1 MDKIVLQAR
10 LDVLKWLDSEYAH
23 TDKCGSYD
31 YCAYCNKEEVMPCA
45 NAFQRMNQKELDDVP
60 FAEVAAD
67 DTVAQVADDDSFAEV
82 APIEQPI
89 ATPVQKKADKPRVVR
104 TKKEKAP
111 IAECVAEL
119 DSSLGK
125 KFDIEKV
132 LTKKATRKSLTFAE
146 KFALADD
153 IIKERY
159 EILKQALT
167 TTPKGTPKIK
177 SRISKQ
183 CDTYRREGDIVAKVT
198 IIGTSLRINLPLD
211 PFAEEFCDGRTPHV
225 ATGHKKVYEYVPF
238 QFKVNSKL
246 ALKRALALI
255 ELVK

>member
-10 LDVLKWLDSEYAH
+10 LDELKWLDSEYAH

-45 NAFQRMNQKELDDVP
+45 NAFERMNQKELDAVP
-60 FAEVAAD
+60 SAEVAAD
-67 DTVAQVADDDSFAEV
+67 DIPAEDAFVEDSVDA
-82 APIEQPI
+82 
-89 ATPVQKKADKPRVVR
+89 PVQKKADKPRVVR

-111 IAECVAEL
+111 VAESVAEL

-132 LTKKATRKSLTFAE
+132 MTKKAARKSLTFAE

-167 TTPKGTPKIK
+167 TTAKGTPKIK